1 MREMIKMVVVLT
13 VLSAVSGGLLAY
25 LRTATAAQ
33 IERQELEFVKGP
45 AIRQILAGATND
57 PVNDRFKLDLDGKSQ
72 SFFVG
77 VFDGTP
83 NTVVFEVGG
92 KGFADAIGL
101 MVAVNVETDK
111 LAGIAVTTHKET
123 PGLGAQAKE
132 DPAFAAQFVGLPV
145 DKPIKVTKDG
155 GSISALS
162 GATITS
168 RGVCDAA
175 TDALGQYRELKPR
188 ILEQVQS
195 FKK

>member
-13 VLSAVSGGLLAY
+13 VLSVVSGGLLAY

-45 AIRQILAGATND
+45 AIRQILEGATND
-57 PVNDRFKLDLDGKSQ
+57 PVNDRFKIDVDGKPH

-77 VFDGTP
+77 VFDGKP
-83 NTVVFEVGG
+83 NTVVFEVAG

-111 LAGIAVTTHKET
+111 LAGVAVTTHKET

-145 DKPIKVTKDG
+145 DQPVKVSKDG

-168 RGVCDAA
+168 RGVCAAA
-175 TDALGQYRELKPR
+175 TDALSQYRELKPR
-188 ILEQVQS
+188 ILEHVQR
-195 FKK
+195 FQQ

>member
-33 IERQELEFVKGP
+33 IESQELEFVKGP

-57 PVNDRFKLDLDGKSQ
+57 PVNDRFKLEVDGKSQ

-77 VFDGTP
+77 VYDGVP
-83 NTVVFEVGG
+83 STVVFEVFG
-92 KGFADAIGL
+92 KGYGDAIGL
-101 MVAVNVETDK
+101 MVAVNIETDK
-111 LAGIAVTTHKET
+111 LAGVAVTTHKET

-132 DPAFAAQFVGLPV
+132 DPAFGAQFVGLPV
-145 DKPIKVTKDG
+145 DQPVKISKDG

-168 RGVCDAA
+168 RGVCEGVS
-175 TDALGQYRELKPR
+175 DALGQYRDHKSR
-188 ILEQVQS
+188 IVEQVRG
-195 FKK
+195 FKS

>member
-25 LRTATAAQ
+25 LRSATAAQ

-57 PVNDRFKLDLDGKSQ
+57 PVNDRFKLDVDGKPL

-77 VFDGTP
+77 VFDGSP
-83 NTVVFEVGG
+83 NTVVFEVAG

-111 LAGIAVTTHKET
+111 VAGVAVTTHKET

-145 DKPIKVTKDG
+145 DKPVKVSKDG

>member
-57 PVNDRFKLDLDGKSQ
+57 PVNDRFKLDVDGKPQ

-83 NTVVFEVGG
+83 NTVVFEVSG

-111 LAGIAVTTHKET
+111 LTGVAVTTHKET

-145 DKPIKVTKDG
+145 DKPIKVNKDG
-155 GSISALS
+155 GTISALS

-175 TDALGQYRELKPR
+175 TDALEQYRDLKPR
-188 ILEQVQS
+188 IVEEVQG

>member
-57 PVNDRFKLDLDGKSQ
+57 PVNDRFKLDVDGKPQ

-77 VFDGTP
+77 VFDGSP
-83 NTVVFEVGG
+83 NTVVFEVPG

-111 LAGIAVTTHKET
+111 VAGVAVTTHKET
-123 PGLGAQAKE
+123 PGLGARAKE

-145 DKPIKVTKDG
+145 DKPVKVSKDG

-175 TDALGQYRELKPR
+175 TDALSQYRELKPR

>member
-1 MREMIKMVVVLT
+1 MRDMIKMVVVLT
-13 VLSAVSGGLLAY
+13 CLSALAGGLLAY

-45 AIRQILAGATND
+45 AIRQILAGASND
-57 PVNDRFKLDLDGKSQ
+57 PVNDRFKIESDGEEK

-77 VFDGTP
+77 AFDGQPT
-83 NTVVFEVGG
+83 TVVFETTG
-92 KGFADAIGL
+92 KGYGDVFGL
-101 MVAVNVETDK
+101 MVAVNVQKDE

-132 DPAFAAQFVGLPV
+132 DPAFAAQFKGLPV
-145 DKPIKVTKDG
+145 DKPVKITKDG

-168 RGVCDAA
+168 RGVTAA
-175 TDALGQYRELKPR
+175 ASQALEEYLALKPQ
-188 ILEQVQS
+188 ILEKIQG